1 MKIYIAVDLEGVA
14 GVVSH
19 GQQCQWNAGRG
30 WMAKDSESPAGW
42 YAHYYEQARRLA
54 TEELNAA
61 AQGALDAGAT
71 EVWAWSAHGSFPG
84 AIDVELV
91 HPECR
96 VVYADEGGPM
106 GHDRSFDALFMVGQH
121 PMAGARFGR
130 LAHSFHGGIVEFSV
144 NGRPWGE
151 IAATAFGFGQLGV
164 PLALLSGD
172 QAACDEAAALVPD
185 VVIVPVMRGL
195 TPTANLFEPAATV
208 CFSPRKARERIRE
221 AAARAV
227 ERCSEI
233 APFVVPPPYTIR
245 TQFESPAFADRAMK
259 TYRGLSRVDETTVEK
274 TAGELEM
281 IL

>member
-1 MKIYIAVDLEGVA
+1 MKVYIAVDLEGVA

-19 GQQCQWNAGRG
+19 SQQCQWNAGKG
-30 WMAKDSESPAGW
+30 WMAKAPESPTGW

-61 AQGALDAGAT
+61 VEGAIDAGAT

-84 AIDVELV
+84 ALDVEFV

-96 VVYADEGGPM
+96 VVYAEDGGPM
-106 GHDRSFDALFMVGQH
+106 GLDRSFDALFMVGQH
-121 PMAGARFGR
+121 PMAGASFGR

-144 NGRPWGE
+144 NRRPWGE

-172 QAACDEAAALVPD
+172 QAACDEAVAIMPD
-185 VVIVPVMRGL
+185 VVTVPVMLGL
-195 TPTANLFEPAATV
+195 TPQPNLLEPAATV
-208 CFSPRKARERIRE
+208 CLSPRKARERIRE

-227 ERCSEI
+227 ERCSQI
-233 APFVVPPPYTIR
+233 APFIVPPPYAIR
-245 TQFESPAFADRAMK
+245 TRFENASFADRAMK
-259 TYRGLSRVDETTVEK
+259 AYQGLTRVDETTVEK
-274 TAGELEM
+274 TCDEVEM
-281 IL
+281 VL

>member
-1 MKIYIAVDLEGVA
+1 MKVYIACDLEGVA

-19 GQQCQWNAGRG
+19 GQQCQWNAGKG
-30 WMAKDSESPAGW
+30 WGARAPDTPTGW

-61 AQGALDAGAT
+61 VQGALDAGVT

-84 AIDVELV
+84 AIDIELV

-96 VVYADEGGPM
+96 VVYADDGGPV
-106 GHDRSFDALFMVGQH
+106 GHDRSFDALFMLGQH

-151 IAATAFGFGQLGV
+151 TAATAFEFGRLGV
-164 PLALLSGD
+164 PLAFLSGD
-172 QAACDEAAALVPD
+172 QAACAEAAALIPEA
-185 VVIVPVMRGL
+185 ITVPVMRGL
-195 TPTANLFEPAATV
+195 TPQPNLLEPAATV
-208 CFSPRKARERIRE
+208 CLSPRKAREQIRE
-221 AAARAV
+221 GAARAV
-227 ERCSEI
+227 ERRRRMT
-233 APFVVPPPYTIR
+233 PFVVAPPYTMR
-245 TQFESPAFADRAMK
+245 TQFATAAFADGALR
-259 TYRGLSRVDETTVEK
+259 TYNGLTRIDETTVEK
-274 TAGELEM
+274 TSDEVEM

>member
-30 WMAKDSESPAGW
+30 WMAKTPESPTGW
-42 YAHYYEQARRLA
+42 YAPYYEQARRLA

-61 AQGALDAGAT
+61 VQGAIDAGAT
-71 EVWAWSAHGSFPG
+71 EVWAWSGHGSFPG

-96 VVYADEGGPM
+96 VVYADEGGPI

-121 PMAGARFGR
+121 PMAGAPYGR
-130 LAHSFHGGIVEFSV
+130 LAHSFHGAIVEFSV
-144 NGRPWGE
+144 NGQPWGE
-151 IAATAFGFGQLGV
+151 TAATAFEFGRLGV
-164 PLALLSGD
+164 PFVFLSGD
-172 QAACDEAAALVPD
+172 QAACDEAAALAPD
-185 VVIVPVMRGL
+185 AVTVPVMRGL
-195 TPTANLFEPAATV
+195 TPQPNLLEPAATV
-208 CFSPRKARERIRE
+208 CLSPRKARELIRE

-227 ERCSEI
+227 ERRSQI
-233 APFVVPPPYTIR
+233 APFVVAPPYAIR
-245 TQFESPAFADRAMK
+245 TRFENAGFADRAMR
-259 TYRGLSRVDETTVEK
+259 TYEGLTRVDETTVEK
-274 TAGELEM
+274 TAAELEM

>member
-30 WMAKDSESPAGW
+30 WMAKAPESPTGW

-61 AQGALDAGAT
+61 VQGAIDAGAT

-84 AIDVELV
+84 AIDVELA

-106 GHDRSFDALFMVGQH
+106 GHDGSFDALFMVGQH
-121 PMAGARFGR
+121 AMAGAPYGR
-130 LAHSFHGGIVEFSV
+130 LAHSFYAGIVEFSV

-151 IAATAFGFGQLGV
+151 TAATAFEFGRFGV
-164 PLALLSGD
+164 PFALLS
-172 QAACDEAAALVPD
+172 D
-185 VVIVPVMRGL
+185 VVTVPVTRGL
-195 TPTANLFEPAATV
+195 TPTPNLFEPAATV
-208 CFSPRKARERIRE
+208 CLSPRKARERIRE

-227 ERCSEI
+227 ERCPQI
-233 APFVVPPPYTIR
+233 APFVVAPPYTIR
-245 TQFESPAFADRAMK
+245 TQFESAAFADHAMK
-259 TYRGLSRVDETTVEK
+259 MYKGLRRVDETTVEK
-274 TAGELEM
+274 TADELEI

>member
-19 GQQCQWNAGRG
+19 GQQCQWNAGKG
-30 WMAKDSESPAGW
+30 WETKAPMSPTGW

-71 EVWAWSAHGSFPG
+71 EVWAWSGHGFFPG
-84 AIDVELV
+84 AFDVELV

-96 VVYADEGGPM
+96 VVYAEEGGPA

-121 PMAGARFGR
+121 AMAGAPYGR
-130 LAHSFHGGIVEFSV
+130 LAHSFYAGIVEFSV

-151 IAATAFGFGQLGV
+151 TAATAFEFGRFGV
-164 PLALLSGD
+164 PFALLSGD
-172 QAACDEAAALVPD
+172 QAACGEAVALVPD
-185 VVIVPVMRGL
+185 VVTVPVTRGL
-195 TPTANLFEPAATV
+195 TPTPNLFEPAATV
-208 CFSPRKARERIRE
+208 CLSPRKARERIRE

-227 ERCSEI
+227 ERCPQI
-233 APFVVPPPYTIR
+233 APFVVAPPYTIR
-245 TQFESPAFADRAMK
+245 TQFESAAFADNAMK
-259 TYRGLSRVDETTVEK
+259 MYKGLRRVDETTVEK
-274 TAGELEM
+274 TADELEI

>member
-19 GQQCQWNAGRG
+19 GQQCQWNPGRG
-30 WMAKDSESPAGW
+30 WGTKAPDLPTGW
-42 YAHYYEQARRLA
+42 YAPYYEQARRLA

-61 AQGALDAGAT
+61 VQGALDAGAT

-84 AIDVELV
+84 AVDIELV

-106 GHDRSFDALFMVGQH
+106 GHDRSFDALFMIGQH
-121 PMAGARFGR
+121 PMAGAPYGR

-151 IAATAFGFGQLGV
+151 TAATAFEFGRFGV
-164 PLALLSGD
+164 PFALLSGD
-172 QAACDEAAALVPD
+172 QAACDEAKALVPA
-185 VVIVPVMRGL
+185 VVTVPVMRGL
-195 TPTANLFEPAATV
+195 TPQPNLFEPAATA
-208 CFSPRKARERIRE
+208 CLSPRKARERIRE
-221 AAARAV
+221 AAAQAV
-227 ERCSEI
+227 ERCAKI
-233 APFVVPPPYTIR
+233 QPFVVAPPYTVR
-245 TQFESPAFADRAMK
+245 TRFEKPAFADRAMK
-259 TYRGLSRVDETTVEK
+259 TYQGLSRVDETTVEK
-274 TAGELEM
+274 TADDVEM